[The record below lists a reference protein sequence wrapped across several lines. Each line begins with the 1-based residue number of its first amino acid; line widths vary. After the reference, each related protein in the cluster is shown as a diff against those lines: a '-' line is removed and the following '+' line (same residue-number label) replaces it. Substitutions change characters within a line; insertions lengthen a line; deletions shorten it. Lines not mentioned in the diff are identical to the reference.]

1 MKRVY
6 MIAGKARHGKDTTA
20 CFIKEY
26 LENKNIK
33 TVILQISSP
42 LKFYAKKILGWDGEE
57 ASKPRDFLQHIGI
70 SVIREKMGEDF
81 LIKRLID
88 DIKVLFNY
96 ADCIVVSDVRLP
108 LEFELVDKEF
118 DDVVNVF
125 IDRPLFN
132 NSLTSEE
139 KKHVTETAL
148 DNYNNY
154 DIKIINDGSLSDLKN
169 KVYEILKED
178 VL

>member
-57 ASKPRDFLQHIGI
+57 TSKPRDFLQHLGI

-125 IDRPLFN
+125 IDR
-132 NSLTSEE
+132 LTSEE

>member
-1 MKRVY
+1 
-6 MIAGKARHGKDTTA
+6 
-20 CFIKEY
+20 
-26 LENKNIK
+26 
-33 TVILQISSP
+33 
-42 LKFYAKKILGWDGEE
+42 
-57 ASKPRDFLQHIGI
+57 
-70 SVIREKMGEDF
+70 MGEDF

-118 DDVVNVF
+118 DDVVNIF

-132 NSLTSEE
+132 NNLTSEE

-148 DNYNNY
+148 DNYSNY